1 MTDQPAFPPMPKPR
15 GGLTPYLQ
23 LDGALKA
30 ARFYE
35 QAFGAEQVFLVPPDE
50 QGRTMHVHLVVND
63 SSVMLSDAYPE
74 HGHGHKPAQGY
85 TLQLHLDDADIQRWW
100 DRAVAAGCEVQMPLQ
115 IMFWGDRWGSLRD
128 AFGVEWAMN
137 APVNQG

>member
-30 ARFYE
+30 ASFYA
-35 QAFGAEQVFLVPPDE
+35 QAFGAEQVFVVPPDE

-63 SSVMLSDAYPE
+63 SSLMLSDAYPE
-74 HGHGHKPAQGY
+74 HGHGHRPAQGY
-85 TLQLHLDDADIQRWW
+85 TLQLHLDDADIESWW

-115 IMFWGDRWGSLRD
+115 IMFWGARWGSLRD
-128 AFGVEWAMN
+128 PFGVEWAMN
-137 APVNQG
+137 APVNQD